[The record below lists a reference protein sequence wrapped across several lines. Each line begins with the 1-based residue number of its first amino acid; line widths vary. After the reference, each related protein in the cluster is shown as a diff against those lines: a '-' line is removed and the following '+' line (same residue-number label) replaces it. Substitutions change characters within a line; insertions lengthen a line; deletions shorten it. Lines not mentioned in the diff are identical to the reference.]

1 MKDLN
6 NIGFYKKQFDI
17 FLWQNVFESWH
28 FDKNKH
34 IITGSDNIT
43 LWKVKVK
50 PDRFNKMYTDKD
62 VKEDQPYQII
72 DKFNERKTY
81 KCKLFWNTFKRNTS
95 VLRWRRKNV

>member
-1 MKDLN
+1 MYSKVDTL
-6 NIGFYKKQFDI
+6 IKK
-17 FLWQNVFESWH
+17 
-28 FDKNKH
+28 KH

-62 VKEDQPYQII
+62 VKEDQAYQII

-81 KCKLFWNTFKRNTS
+81 KCKLF
-95 VLRWRRKNV
+95 